1 MKGGLVPPFPCGSFL
16 QTGGLSKAPCIKAIS
31 VKKKHTSL
39 LVFSSVFGV
48 VATVT

>member
-1 MKGGLVPPFPCGSFL
+1 MGEGLVARADTPWDP
-16 QTGGLSKAPCIKAIS
+16 KAIP
-31 VKKKHTSL
+31 VKKHTSL